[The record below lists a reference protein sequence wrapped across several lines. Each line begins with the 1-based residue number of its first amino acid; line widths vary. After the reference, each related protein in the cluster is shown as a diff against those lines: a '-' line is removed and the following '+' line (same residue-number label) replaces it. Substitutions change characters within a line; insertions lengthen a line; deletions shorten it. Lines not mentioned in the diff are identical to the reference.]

1 MTETTIHELETER
14 EWLAAFPVMV
24 QLRTRLDEDTY
35 LDYLRTMTTDG
46 YRLFAGSVDG
56 KIATLAGV
64 GVRVNMYYGRHVWVY
79 ELITDADH
87 RSEGYGA
94 ELLSFVEEWGWEQN
108 CELVALSSGLQ
119 REDAHR
125 FYEEWIGME
134 RASYVYKQPLQ

>member
-94 ELLSFVEEWGWEQN
+94 ELLSFVEEWGREQN
-108 CELVALSSGLQ
+108 CELVALTSGLQ